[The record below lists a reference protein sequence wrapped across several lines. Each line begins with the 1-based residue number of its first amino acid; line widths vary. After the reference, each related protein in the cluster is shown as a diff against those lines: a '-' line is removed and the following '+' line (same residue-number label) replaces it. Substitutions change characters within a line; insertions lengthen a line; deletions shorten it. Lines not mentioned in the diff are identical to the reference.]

1 MSDQRVNDPL
11 HGVTLKQ
18 IVNSLVEY
26 YGWDELGNCINIRCF
41 KNDPSVNSS
50 LKFLRRSPWA
60 RKKVENLYLAT
71 IIIKRDEGAEDNPQF

>member
-1 MSDQRVNDPL
+1 MSEQRVNDPL

-18 IVNSLVEY
+18 IINSLVEY
-26 YGWDELGNCINIRCF
+26 YGWDELGNCIDIRCF

-60 RKKVENLYLAT
+60 RKKVENLYLSM
-71 IIIKRDEGAEDNPQF
+71 IIIRRNEGTEDSPQF